1 MFVLIIVRTIRQ
13 SKQPAEPYERFVIA
27 AFGWM
32 LVAFAFDLW
41 VFTQTAG
48 VTGYRGWVSF
58 IGRIDAP
65 WRDLQLLGFA
75 GTMILGVSQ
84 RFLPFIYGF
93 REVPARTSNRVL
105 WLWNL
110 SIAGNIAA
118 YSLLVQTKMVVW
130 GLALELSVLGLLA
143 SVAIL
148 VHALVS
154 FP

>member
-1 MFVLIIVRTIRQ
+1 
-13 SKQPAEPYERFVIA
+13 
-27 AFGWM
+27 M
-32 LVAFAFDLW
+32 LVASAFDLV

-48 VTGYRGWVSF
+48 VSGYRGWVNF

-93 REVPARTSNRVL
+93 REVSKGTSSWVL

-110 SIAGNIAA
+110 SIAGNIVG
-118 YSLLVQTKMVVW
+118 YSFLVRTKMAFW
-130 GLALELSVLGLLA
+130 GILLELSVLGLLA
-143 SVAIL
+143 SV
-148 VHALVS
+148 
-154 FP
+154 